1 MGGASEGSFAELEER
16 LNLASKC
23 EKLVNRGVLSEMKIV
38 VGPIAQSGLETRV
51 GPNLPAAINAALVYY
66 VGKLNSGRRPVDFPK
81 FGLLQGERRDG
92 ATPSTGRSAEIDPRP
107 EVEVE
112 IDERIEAALST
123 DAKRQGVD
131 LADLAGHAI
140 LVYLAELDLIGDPG
154 TPHSRRAYSL
164 AGSVRNATHSAN

>member
-16 LNLASKC
+16 LNLASEC

-81 FGLLQGERRDG
+81 FLLLQGERGDG
-92 ATPSTGRSAEIDPRP
+92 ATPSTGGSAEIDPRP